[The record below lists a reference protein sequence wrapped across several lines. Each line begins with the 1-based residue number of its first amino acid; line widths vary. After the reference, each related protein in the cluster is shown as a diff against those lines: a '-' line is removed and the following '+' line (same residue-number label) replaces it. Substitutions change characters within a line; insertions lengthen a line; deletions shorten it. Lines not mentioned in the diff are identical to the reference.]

1 MIGLLLSLL
10 LALQSPVALFFMFVF
25 GNFHIW
31 DFWNIIICRI
41 RWSGAPQTHMPCW
54 LLASSE
60 ASQIRLCSRI
70 LGRRHHLFMAQS
82 VIISQIKKSMSHTD
96 EAQFLS
102 NNYLFPQLIMWCGS
116 CHSPLLLQL
125 ALRTEASHQSIA
137 VIGDLS
143 HEPIRA

>member
-25 GNFHIW
+25 GIFHIW

-60 ASQIRLCSRI
+60 KPNQA
-70 LGRRHHLFMAQS
+70 M
-82 VIISQIKKSMSHTD
+82 
-96 EAQFLS
+96 
-102 NNYLFPQLIMWCGS
+102 
-116 CHSPLLLQL
+116 LQDPRQETPFVYG
-125 ALRTEASHQSIA
+125 AICYRHQS
-137 VIGDLS
+137 D
-143 HEPIRA
+143 